1 MPDGHL
7 VDGSLEIGHLA
18 DDVQISLVVQ
28 QPPQAPAQT
37 GMVVGEHDTSPPIT
51 GVGLPRGLVDG
62 LQVAHALKVGPG
74 TAPDDRLS
82 VPLTHGEIPNPFR

>member
-1 MPDGHL
+1 MLTGHL
-7 VDGSLEIGHLA
+7 LDGSLEIGHLA

-28 QPPQAPAQT
+28 QSPQAPPQT

-51 GVGLPRGLVDG
+51 AWAFRRGLVDG